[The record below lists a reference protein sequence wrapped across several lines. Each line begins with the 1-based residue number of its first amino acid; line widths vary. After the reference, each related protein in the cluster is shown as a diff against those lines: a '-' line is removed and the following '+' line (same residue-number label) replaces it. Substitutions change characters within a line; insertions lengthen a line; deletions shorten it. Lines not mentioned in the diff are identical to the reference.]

1 MYIHNRSAR
10 WNILSNTNECAT
22 LNQQIFVNLFLTYED
37 EEDEVDEE
45 DDVASTILS
54 TSGMFRNFR
63 TIFIVSL
70 DSNG

>member
-1 MYIHNRSAR
+1 MCDI
-10 WNILSNTNECAT
+10 AT